1 MITFLICL
9 TLLIASYFTYGK
21 YIEKTFG
28 MNTSRA
34 VPSEVQFDG
43 IDYVPMPMWK
53 TFLIQLLNIA
63 GLGPIF
69 GAVLGATYG
78 PVAFLWITLGGI
90 FFGAVHDYFSGMI
103 SIENGGIS
111 YPEIV
116 GRYLGVTV
124 KQLMRGFTVFL
135 MVLVGAVFMIGPA
148 NIIADMSGISE
159 ITIAGFTIGN
169 FWIWIILIYYILA
182 TLLPVDKIIGKI
194 YPLFGAALIIMAL
207 GILSVILFQE
217 YTIPELTLDTFCNMK
232 SNAEDFP
239 LFPALFITIACGA
252 ISGFHATQ
260 SPLMARC
267 ITNEGQGRTVFFGAM
282 ISESIIALIWA
293 GAAMAFFGGV
303 EQLNTQL
310 AANGNN
316 AAWAVKLISTTTLGT
331 LGGVLTMLG
340 VVVAPISSGDTAFRS
355 ARLIIADFLKL
366 EQKSFMK
373 RLYVCIPLF
382 IVGFSI
388 TLMDFDV
395 IWRYFAWANQTL
407 AVATLW
413 TITVYLFQKKANYI
427 ITIIPALFMT
437 YVTTLHL
444 FTSREMIGLNA
455 GLGNILAANITLLF
469 FIIFIKYTKQYIK
482 NS

>member
-9 TLLIASYFTYGK
+9 LLLIASYFTYGK
-21 YIEKTFG
+21 YVERTFG
-28 MNTSRA
+28 MDTSRA
-34 VPSEVQFDG
+34 VPSAVQFDG
-43 IDYVPMPMWK
+43 IDYVPLPMWK

-78 PVAFLWITLGGI
+78 PIAFVWITLGGI
-90 FFGAVHDYFSGMI
+90 FFGALHDYFSGMI

-124 KQLMRGFTVFL
+124 KQLMRVFTVFL

-159 ITIAGFTIGN
+159 ITILGFTIGN
-169 FWIWIILIYYILA
+169 FWVWIILIYYILA

-207 GILSVILFQE
+207 GILSVILFQD
-217 YTIPELTLDTFCNMK
+217 YTIPELTLDTFRNMK
-232 SNAEDFP
+232 SNATDFP
-239 LFPALFITIACGA
+239 LFPTLFITIACGA

-267 ITNEGQGRTVFFGAM
+267 VTNEGQGRAVFFGAM

-382 IVGFSI
+382 IAGFAI

-395 IWRYFAWANQTL
+395 VWRYFAWANQTL

-413 TITVYLFQKKANYI
+413 TITVYLFQKRVNYI
-427 ITIIPALFMT
+427 IAILPALFMT

-444 FTSREMIGLNA
+444 FTSSEMIGLNPS
-455 GLGNILAANITLLF
+455 LGNILAGSVTLLF
-469 FIIFIKYTKQYIK
+469 LILFIKYTKQYAK
-482 NS
+482 K

>member
-9 TLLIASYFTYGK
+9 LLLIASYFTYGK
-21 YIEKTFG
+21 YVERTFG
-28 MNTSRA
+28 MDTSRA
-34 VPSEVQFDG
+34 VPSDVQFDG
-43 IDYVPMPMWK
+43 IDYVPLPMWK

-78 PVAFLWITLGGI
+78 PIAFVWITLGGI
-90 FFGAVHDYFSGMI
+90 FFGALHDYFSGMI

-124 KQLMRGFTVFL
+124 KQLMRVFTVFL

-159 ITIAGFTIGN
+159 ITILGFTIGN
-169 FWIWIILIYYILA
+169 FWVWIILIYYILA

-207 GILSVILFQE
+207 GILSVILFQD
-217 YTIPELTLDTFCNMK
+217 YTIPELTLETFRNMK
-232 SNAEDFP
+232 SNATDFP
-239 LFPALFITIACGA
+239 LFPTLFITIACGA

-267 ITNEGQGRTVFFGAM
+267 VTNEGQGRAVFFGAM

-382 IVGFSI
+382 IAGFAI

-395 IWRYFAWANQTL
+395 VWRYFAWANQTL

-413 TITVYLFQKKANYI
+413 TITVYLFQKRVNYI
-427 ITIIPALFMT
+427 IAILPALFMT

-444 FTSREMIGLNA
+444 FTSSEMIGLNPS
-455 GLGNILAANITLLF
+455 LGNILAGSVTLLF
-469 FIIFIKYTKQYIK
+469 LILFIKYTKQYAK
-482 NS
+482 K

>member
-9 TLLIASYFTYGK
+9 LLLIASYFTYGK
-21 YIEKTFG
+21 YVERTFG
-28 MNTSRA
+28 MDTSRA
-34 VPSEVQFDG
+34 VPSAVQFDG
-43 IDYVPMPMWK
+43 IDYVPLPMWK
-53 TFLIQLLNIA
+53 IFLIQLLNIA

-78 PVAFLWITLGGI
+78 PIAFVWITLGGI
-90 FFGAVHDYFSGMI
+90 FFGALHDYFSGMI

-124 KQLMRGFTVFL
+124 KQLMRVFTVFL

-159 ITIAGFTIGN
+159 ITILGFTIGN
-169 FWIWIILIYYILA
+169 FWVWIILVYYILA

-207 GILSVILFQE
+207 GILSVILFQD
-217 YTIPELTLDTFCNMK
+217 YTIPELTLDTFRNMK
-232 SNAEDFP
+232 SNATDFP
-239 LFPALFITIACGA
+239 LFPTLFITIACGA

-267 ITNEGQGRTVFFGAM
+267 VTNEGQGRAVFFGAM

-382 IVGFSI
+382 IAGFAI

-395 IWRYFAWANQTL
+395 VWRYFAWANQTL

-413 TITVYLFQKKANYI
+413 TITVYLFQKRANYI
-427 ITIIPALFMT
+427 IAILPALFMT

-444 FTSREMIGLNA
+444 FTSSEMIGLNA
-455 GLGNILAANITLLF
+455 SLGNALAGSVTLLF
-469 FIIFIKYTKQYIK
+469 LILFIKYTKQYAK
-482 NS
+482 K

>member
-1 MITFLICL
+1 
-9 TLLIASYFTYGK
+9 
-21 YIEKTFG
+21 
-28 MNTSRA
+28 
-34 VPSEVQFDG
+34 
-43 IDYVPMPMWK
+43 
-53 TFLIQLLNIA
+53 
-63 GLGPIF
+63 
-69 GAVLGATYG
+69 
-78 PVAFLWITLGGI
+78 
-90 FFGAVHDYFSGMI
+90 
-103 SIENGGIS
+103 
-111 YPEIV
+111 
-116 GRYLGVTV
+116 
-124 KQLMRGFTVFL
+124 
-135 MVLVGAVFMIGPA
+135 
-148 NIIADMSGISE
+148 
-159 ITIAGFTIGN
+159 
-169 FWIWIILIYYILA
+169 
-182 TLLPVDKIIGKI
+182 
-194 YPLFGAALIIMAL
+194 MAL
-207 GILSVILFQE
+207 GILSVILFQD
-217 YTIPELTLDTFCNMK
+217 YTIPELTLDTFRNMK
-232 SNAEDFP
+232 SNATDFP
-239 LFPALFITIACGA
+239 LFPTLFITIACGA

-267 ITNEGQGRTVFFGAM
+267 VTNEGQGRAVFFGAM

-382 IVGFSI
+382 IAGFAI

-395 IWRYFAWANQTL
+395 VWRYFAWANQTL

-413 TITVYLFQKKANYI
+413 TITVYLFQKRVNYI
-427 ITIIPALFMT
+427 IAILPALFMT

-444 FTSREMIGLNA
+444 FTSSEMIGLNPS
-455 GLGNILAANITLLF
+455 LGNILAGSVTLLF
-469 FIIFIKYTKQYIK
+469 LILFIKYTKQYAK
-482 NS
+482 K

>member
-9 TLLIASYFTYGK
+9 LLLIASYFTYGK
-21 YIEKTFG
+21 YVERTFG
-28 MNTSRA
+28 MDTSRA
-34 VPSEVQFDG
+34 VPSDVQFDG
-43 IDYVPMPMWK
+43 IDYVPLPMWK

-78 PVAFLWITLGGI
+78 PIAFVWITLGGI
-90 FFGAVHDYFSGMI
+90 FFGALHDYFSGMI

-124 KQLMRGFTVFL
+124 KQLMRVFTVFL

-159 ITIAGFTIGN
+159 ITILGFTIGN
-169 FWIWIILIYYILA
+169 FWVWIILIYYILA

-207 GILSVILFQE
+207 GILSVILFQD
-217 YTIPELTLDTFCNMK
+217 YTIPELTLDTFRNMK
-232 SNAEDFP
+232 SNATDFP
-239 LFPALFITIACGA
+239 LFPTLFITIACGA

-267 ITNEGQGRTVFFGAM
+267 VTNEGQGRAVFFGAM

-382 IVGFSI
+382 IAGFAI

-395 IWRYFAWANQTL
+395 VWRYFAWANQTL

-413 TITVYLFQKKANYI
+413 TITVYLFQKRANYI
-427 ITIIPALFMT
+427 IAILPALFMT

-444 FTSREMIGLNA
+444 FTSSEMIGLNTC
-455 GLGNILAANITLLF
+455 LGNVLAGSVTLLF
-469 FIIFIKYTKQYIK
+469 LILFIKYTKQYAK
-482 NS
+482 K

>member
-9 TLLIASYFTYGK
+9 VLLIASYFTYGK
-21 YIEKTFG
+21 YVEKTFG
-28 MNTSRA
+28 MDTSRA
-34 VPSEVQFDG
+34 VPSDVQFDG
-43 IDYVPMPMWK
+43 IDYVPLPVWK

-78 PVAFLWITLGGI
+78 PVAFLWITFGGI
-90 FFGAVHDYFSGMI
+90 FFGALHDYFSGMI

-124 KQLMRGFTVFL
+124 KQLMRVFTVFL

-159 ITIAGFTIGN
+159 ITILGFTIGN
-169 FWIWIILIYYILA
+169 FWVWIILIYYILA

-207 GILSVILFQE
+207 GILSVILFQD
-217 YTIPELTLDTFCNMK
+217 YTIPELTLDTFRNMK
-232 SNAEDFP
+232 SNAADFP
-239 LFPALFITIACGA
+239 LFPTLFITIACGA

-267 ITNEGQGRTVFFGAM
+267 VTNEGQGRAVFFGAM

-382 IVGFSI
+382 IAGFAI

-395 IWRYFAWANQTL
+395 VWRYFAWANQTL

-427 ITIIPALFMT
+427 IAILPALFMT

-444 FTSREMIGLNA
+444 FTSSEMIGLNPS
-455 GLGNILAANITLLF
+455 LGNILAGSVTLLF
-469 FIIFIKYTKQYIK
+469 LILFIKYTKQYAK
-482 NS
+482 K

>member
-9 TLLIASYFTYGK
+9 LLLIASYFTYGK
-21 YIEKTFG
+21 YVERTFG
-28 MNTSRA
+28 MDTSRA
-34 VPSEVQFDG
+34 VPSAVQFDG
-43 IDYVPMPMWK
+43 IDYVPLPMWK

-78 PVAFLWITLGGI
+78 PIAFVWITLGGI
-90 FFGAVHDYFSGMI
+90 FFGALHDYFSGMI

-124 KQLMRGFTVFL
+124 KQLMRVFTVFL

-159 ITIAGFTIGN
+159 ITILGFTIGN
-169 FWIWIILIYYILA
+169 FWVWIILIYYILA

-207 GILSVILFQE
+207 GILSVILFQD
-217 YTIPELTLDTFCNMK
+217 YTIPELTLDTFRNMK
-232 SNAEDFP
+232 SNATDFP
-239 LFPALFITIACGA
+239 LFPTLFITIACGA

-267 ITNEGQGRTVFFGAM
+267 VTNEGQGRAVFFGAM

-382 IVGFSI
+382 IAGFAI

-395 IWRYFAWANQTL
+395 VWRYFAWANQTL

-413 TITVYLFQKKANYI
+413 TITVYLFQKRANYI
-427 ITIIPALFMT
+427 IAILPALFMT

-444 FTSREMIGLNA
+444 FTSSEMIGLNA
-455 GLGNILAANITLLF
+455 SLGNALAGSVTLLF
-469 FIIFIKYTKQYIK
+469 LILFIKYTKQYAK
-482 NS
+482 K

>member
-9 TLLIASYFTYGK
+9 VLLIASYFTYGK
-21 YIEKTFG
+21 YVEKTFG
-28 MNTSRA
+28 MDTSRA
-34 VPSEVQFDG
+34 VPSDVQFDG
-43 IDYVPMPMWK
+43 IDYVPLPVWK

-78 PVAFLWITLGGI
+78 PVAFLWITFGGI
-90 FFGAVHDYFSGMI
+90 FFGALHDYFSGMI

-124 KQLMRGFTVFL
+124 KQLMRVFTVFL

-159 ITIAGFTIGN
+159 ITILGFTIGN
-169 FWIWIILIYYILA
+169 FWVWIILIYYILA

-207 GILSVILFQE
+207 GILSVILFQD
-217 YTIPELTLDTFCNMK
+217 YTIPELTLDTFRNMK
-232 SNAEDFP
+232 SNAADFP
-239 LFPALFITIACGA
+239 LFPTLFITIACGA

-267 ITNEGQGRTVFFGAM
+267 VTNEGQGRAVFFGAM

-382 IVGFSI
+382 IVGFAI

-427 ITIIPALFMT
+427 IAILPALFMT

-444 FTSREMIGLNA
+444 FTSSEMIGLNPS
-455 GLGNILAANITLLF
+455 LGNILAGSVTLLF
-469 FIIFIKYTKQYIK
+469 LILFIKYTKQYAK
-482 NS
+482 K